1 MPDIRRRQ
9 AIKLAGSA
17 LAVPALAPLAMPAI
31 AQAKEAPGVTATEL
45 LIGQTM
51 PYSGP
56 ASSYAPIGRVE
67 VAYVNM
73 INDQGGINGRKIK
86 LLSLDD
92 GYSPPKTVEQTR
104 KLVEEEGVACLFQPL
119 GTPTSMSTRKYL
131 NAKKVPQLFVA
142 SGATVFDDPKHYPW
156 TIGWQVSY
164 QIEGRVYARY
174 ILDTKPDAKIA
185 ALYQNDDSGRDFM
198 KGFRDGLGDKIK
210 QLVAAV
216 SYEPTDPTVDSQVV
230 QLQASGADALFTS
243 GIPKFTA
250 MSLRKVRDLNWNP
263 LYVIATVGASVSSGL
278 APAGLDKA
286 VGIIT
291 GAYMKDPSDPQW
303 KDDPGFKDWLAFMHK
318 YMPDADLT
326 DINNVYGYCG
336 AQTGMQV
343 FKQCGQDLSRP
354 NIMRQAGNLNLTLPM
369 FQKGIDFHTTP
380 TDYLAIKRLRLQRFD
395 GKAWVPFGDPIT
407 V

>member
-17 LAVPALAPLAMPAI
+17 LAAPALGALAMPSI
-31 AQAKEAPGVTATEL
+31 ARAKESPGVTATEL

-67 VAYVNM
+67 VAYVKM

-119 GTPTSMSTRKYL
+119 GTPTSVSTRKYL

-142 SGATVFDDPKHYPW
+142 SGATLFDDPQHYPW

-174 ILDTKPDAKIA
+174 ILGRNPNAKIA

-198 KGFRDGLGDKIK
+198 KGFRDGLGDKVK

-216 SYEPTDPTVDSQVV
+216 SYEPTDPTVDSQIV

-250 MSLRKVRDLNWNP
+250 MALRKVRDLNWNP
-263 LYVIATVGASVSSGL
+263 IYVIATVGASVSSGL

-286 VGIIT
+286 VGMIT

-303 KDDPGFKDWLAFMHK
+303 KDDPGYKDWLAFMHK

-326 DINNVYGYCG
+326 DINYVYGYCG

-354 NIMRQAGNLNLTLPM
+354 NIMKQAGNLNLNLPM
-369 FQKGIDFHTTP
+369 FQQGISFQTTP
-380 TDYLAIKRLRLQRFD
+380 TDYVAIKRLRLQRFD
-395 GKAWVPFGDPIT
+395 GKAWVPFGDP
-407 V
+407 VSA